1 MSQTQIPQTPHGV
14 SANARHAGYARRQY
28 APLRSVALAVALMVS
43 TFLSTGL
50 ASARQTAALQIPD
63 GFVLETIVNNFEWP
77 TAFSFLPDGR
87 ILVTEKG
94 GMVKMVE
101 NGIVHAQPVIDL
113 RQHVNDYVDRG
124 MIDVAVDPDFTRNH
138 FIYLFYTYKPASMP
152 HDSPDAVMGRIERYV
167 LDGNAVRPETAT
179 RILDDFESTRQNH
192 SVDSLRWSPEGY
204 LFVSLGEGAPSIEVT
219 DLAYRAQIIDD
230 LHGKLLRIN
239 KEDGT
244 GVPGNPFYDAAN
256 PKSARSR
263 VWAYGMRNP
272 FRFGVHPITGIPYVG
287 NVGDVTYESLWRATP
302 GSNFGWPCVEGI
314 INRPD
319 YGSKPQCK
327 DITLETVTPAEWDY
341 PHFSK
346 NASLTGGDFN
356 FATNFPSS
364 MYGDLFIA
372 DYSVQ
377 WIKRAVLGKD
387 GRVTRIEDFAS
398 GIGEPVDLKFGPD
411 GMLYYLSIYSGGLR
425 RISYK
430 AGNHTPDVKL
440 SATPLAGAVP
450 LTVMLSGNGTTD
462 PDKNLWRYEWD
473 LGDGRKAAG
482 IDVTHQYT
490 ANGQYI
496 ARLTA
501 IDTQNGQRTAQQLI
515 TVGDAAPRVTIA
527 SPGNGD
533 IYLPGQTVKLTGVA
547 RDTLNSQLPDA
558 QTWWRV
564 TLHDGS
570 ETRALTDSI
579 GVNSSFEMPK
589 AKNDGASVEILF
601 SARTKGGSIATERT
615 TVYLPSTDGYI
626 RTWWLSNGYP
636 FALIDDDKL
645 PGGQTNYIPKPG
657 DPLFQLVRTDPNA
670 HLVNLHDY
678 ITPGF
683 NTMAYAFIW
692 VDVPEDRKGL
702 LGMMSNKDIGV
713 WVNGKTLWFNKVNRP
728 MENDTRDY
736 DLPQIELKK
745 GLNALLVKLG
755 QAEGDWNFKVRVL
768 NPDGSIMQDATVK
781 TQQ

>member
-1 MSQTQIPQTPHGV
+1 MPQPIH
-14 SANARHAGYARRQY
+14 ARAQRPFART
-28 APLRSVALAVALMVS
+28 RSIVLAVALLIS
-43 TFLSTGL
+43 TLLSTSLVG
-50 ASARQTAALQIPD
+50 ARQSAAMQFPD
-63 GFVLETIVNNFEWP
+63 GFAVETLASNFEWP
-77 TAFSFLPDGR
+77 TAFAFLPDGR

-101 NGIVHAQPVIDL
+101 NGIVRAQPVIDMRL
-113 RQHVNDYVDRG
+113 HTNDYVDRG

-138 FIYLFYTYKPASMP
+138 FIYLFYTYKPADMP
-152 HDSPDAVMGRIERYV
+152 HDSPAAVMGRIERYV
-167 LDGNAVRPETAT
+167 LDGYVVRPETAT
-179 RILDDFESTRQNH
+179 LILSDFESTRQNH

-239 KEDGT
+239 KET
-244 GVPGNPFYDAAN
+244 GAGIPSNPFYDAAN
-256 PKSARSR
+256 PKSAKSR
-263 VWAYGMRNP
+263 VWSYGMRNP

-327 DITLETVTPAEWDY
+327 GITIETVTPAEWDY
-341 PHFSK
+341 PHYSK

-356 FATNFPSS
+356 FGTNFPAS
-364 MYGDLFIA
+364 MKGDLFIA

-377 WIKRAVLGKD
+377 WIKRAVLDKD
-387 GRVTRIEDFAS
+387 GKVVRIENFAV
-398 GIGEPVDLKFGPD
+398 GMGEPVDMKFGPD

-425 RISYK
+425 RVSYTT
-430 AGNHTPDVKL
+430 GNRVPDARLATTSSTGMAPLKVDF
-440 SATPLAGAVP
+440 SAA
-450 LTVMLSGNGTTD
+450 GTTD
-462 PDKNLWRYEWD
+462 PENDVVFYEWD
-473 LGDGRKAAG
+473 FGDGSKAPG
-482 IDVTHQYT
+482 IVATHEYS
-490 ANGQYI
+490 ASGQYI
-496 ARLTA
+496 VRLTVR
-501 IDTQNGQRTAQQLI
+501 DMKDGQRHLEQLI
-515 TVGDAAPRVTIA
+515 TVGDAAPSVSII

-533 IYLPGQTVKLTGVA
+533 VVLPGQTV
-547 RDTLNSQLPDA
+547 TLNAAASDVGGNPLAAA

-564 TLHDGS
+564 TF
-570 ETRALTDSI
+570 R
-579 GVNSSFEMPK
+579 
-589 AKNDGASVEILF
+589 DGAATSVLTETAGLSTSFVMPTTHNSADAAVTALF
-601 SARTKGGSIATERT
+601 SAQSKNGIIATARASI
-615 TVYLPSTDGYI
+615 YLPSADGYI

-636 FALIDDDKL
+636 YASVDDDKL
-645 PGGQTNYIPKPG
+645 PGGQTNIAPMPD
-657 DPLFQLVRTDPNA
+657 DPFFQLARSNSNA
-670 HLVNLHDY
+670 HLVDLHDF

-702 LGMMSNKDIGV
+702 LGMMSNKDIAV
-713 WVNGKTLWFNKVNRP
+713 WLNGKSVWNNKVDRP

-736 DLPQIELKK
+736 DLPPIELKK

-755 QAEGDWNFKVRVL
+755 QKEGDWNFKVRIL
-768 NPDGSIMQDATVK
+768 NPDGSIMPDATVK
-781 TQQ
+781 TRQP